1 MDFAA
6 ARHNM
11 VESQIRPN
19 RITDK
24 RLIEALATVPREAF
38 VPKELRGVAYVD
50 EAIPIGNGRYLMEPM
65 ILAKL
70 MQAATPTAG
79 DLALTIGCG
88 TGYAAAVLSHLVG
101 AVVAVESDAGLAQ
114 RATETLTGMGND
126 TVAVIGGALANGCP
140 DQAPFDVIFFD
151 GAIGEI
157 PEAVS
162 SQLAEGGRLV
172 AVIAGDGVGEGV
184 GKGVLMTRRRGVLT
198 TREMFDAGTPL
209 LPGFERKK
217 AFVF

>member
-19 RITDK
+19 RVTDE
-24 RLIEALATVPREAF
+24 RLIAAMATVPREAF

-50 EAIPIGNGRYLMEPM
+50 EAIPVGDGRYLMEPM
-65 ILAKL
+65 VVARL
-70 MQAATPTAG
+70 MQEAAPTAG

-101 AVVAVESDAGLAQ
+101 AVVAVESDAALARQ
-114 RATETLTGMGND
+114 ASQTLTGMGID
-126 TVAVIGGALANGCP
+126 TVAVIEGVLADGCR

-151 GAIGEI
+151 GAVAEI
-157 PEAVS
+157 PESVS

-172 AVIAGDGVGEGV
+172 AIVAGNGV
-184 GKGVLMTRRRGVLT
+184 GKGMLATRRRGILT
-198 TREMFDAGTPL
+198 TREIFDAGTPL
-209 LPGFERKK
+209 LPGFERK
-217 AFVF
+217 AVFIF

>member
-19 RITDK
+19 RVTDE
-24 RLIEALATVPREAF
+24 RLIAAMATVPREAF

-50 EAIPIGNGRYLMEPM
+50 EAIPIGTGRYLMEPM
-65 ILAKL
+65 IIARL
-70 MQAATPTAG
+70 MQTAAPTAG

-101 AVVAVESDAGLAQ
+101 AVVAVESDAALAQ
-114 RATETLTGMGND
+114 QATRTLTGMGID
-126 TVAVIGGALANGCP
+126 TVAVIEGVLADGCL
-140 DQAPFDVIFFD
+140 DQAPFDIIFFD
-151 GAIGEI
+151 GAVREI
-157 PEAVS
+157 PESVS

-172 AVIAGDGVGEGV
+172 AVVAGNGV
-184 GKGVLMTRRRGVLT
+184 GKGAQVSRRRGILT
-198 TREMFDAGTPL
+198 SREVFDAGTPL
-209 LPGFERKK
+209 LPGFERKT